1 MTQETYH
8 SYGVRFRYPSQWE
21 LTEHRQD
28 DELSITVASPETSF
42 WSLTLLP
49 DGPSPDEIM
58 ASAVVAFEDEYEEI
72 DIYKCEASICDRR
85 SVARDVEF
93 VCLELVNSAFLRAV
107 RLGERSALVLYQGT
121 DHELEETRETL
132 EEISSSL
139 HFEEDESLFH

>member
-1 MTQETYH
+1 MTHEIYRSH
-8 SYGVRFRYPSQWE
+8 GVRFQYPDYWE
-21 LTEHRQD
+21 LTEQRQEN
-28 DELSITVASPETSF
+28 ELSITVSSPETSF

-58 ASAVVAFEDEYEEI
+58 ASAMVAFEDEYEEL
-72 DIYKCEASICDRR
+72 DIYPSEASICDRR

-93 VCLELVNSAFLRAV
+93 VCLELVNSAFLRAF

-132 EEISSSL
+132 EEITSSL
-139 HFEEDESLFH
+139 HCEEDESLFH